1 MAAIETIL
9 LPEIQEYYPVTA
21 SLSQAK
27 IDENMK
33 QVKNIT
39 FMQMFGV
46 SISSKIFAGTIEDS
60 ANENFIGFKKFVALC
75 IAGNLVEETY
85 VHTNAGLKA
94 INQPNWSSP
103 TAAIKNTTLMKIN
116 NAIEAQFVEAKKVL
130 ATLSETPVN
139 KYEGYSSFQIDK
151 I

>member
-1 MAAIETIL
+1 MAAITTIAL
-9 LPEIQEYYPVTA
+9 AEIQEYYPVTA

-33 QVKNIT
+33 HVKNIT

-46 SISSKIFAGTIEDS
+46 AISDKIFAGTIADS

-103 TAAIKNTTLMKIN
+103 TAMAKNTTLMKIN

-130 ATLSETPVN
+130 ALLAETPAN